1 MEQSERGTPTFFPD
15 YYFQKAHRLG
25 LGTTC
30 MKNDS
35 LNYHTHY
42 TKASR
47 SNRSIQ
53 RLAGT
58 SGGRGLGIGEGP
70 QIFRAILYF
79 F

>member
-15 YYFQKAHRLG
+15 YFQKAHRLG
-25 LGTTC
+25 LGTSTC

-35 LNYHTHY
+35 PNYHTHY

-58 SGGRGLGIGEGP
+58 SGGHGTRYRGGP
-70 QIFRAILYF
+70 TNI
-79 F
+79 